1 MKSPASHFFIPALG
15 WYKYDTKA
23 ENLVQLPEFRSMRFH
38 VKQIALGGRLAEA
51 EIWAKRM
58 PIWVENSFAH
68 DHTHTLACA
77 QYLAKPCKWRTPIS
91 LNAQASA
98 GKGWSRRNLEALD
111 ASKKAFHWAFEIGDS
126 GSSQAKS
133 RWLQSSPPAKWGW
146 TKCPLYVATPLSY
159 YLWIGT
165 ENAAARATYVQT
177 APKTWS
183 ISQLYINWA
192 VGELFFVH
200 KIGGV
205 PHEHPSVLLPPPACG
220 QKSHDRG
227 QDWCVACVASGHE
240 LIEIFR
246 KFHGTRQTAW
256 DGWDKVGWVEE
267 AWWAHVEKFGWL
279 HDACMLLSSLKPG
292 QPWNRQNQRYKS
304 ISSNRPETFFNIL
317 PESFLFHFLYLAKSA
332 NLCFHQAATA
342 EGMHSIPTLFVAIR
356 SMLLIAA

>member
-1 MKSPASHFFIPALG
+1 MTSKRPSTYKTNRTQRVSHEIPSFSFFHPG
-15 WYKYDTKA
+15 TG
-23 ENLVQLPEFRSMRFH
+23 LVQIWHQSRKPGPVTRIQKHAISCEANCCGRKTCR
-38 VKQIALGGRLAEA
+38 GGNLSKKDADMSWKLIRP
-51 EIWAKRM
+51 W
-58 PIWVENSFAH
+58 S
-68 DHTHTLACA
+68 HTHTLACA

-220 QKSHDRG
+220 QKSHIAGRTDVSPVWPLDMSSSKSFEG
-227 QDWCVACVASGHE
+227 SME
-240 LIEIFR
+240 LDKQPEMG
-246 KFHGTRQTAW
+246 GT
-256 DGWDKVGWVEE
+256 K
-267 AWWAHVEKFGWL
+267 
-279 HDACMLLSSLKPG
+279 
-292 QPWNRQNQRYKS
+292 
-304 ISSNRPETFFNIL
+304 
-317 PESFLFHFLYLAKSA
+317 
-332 NLCFHQAATA
+332 
-342 EGMHSIPTLFVAIR
+342 
-356 SMLLIAA
+356 

>member
-1 MKSPASHFFIPALG
+1 MWSKLLWEEDLQRRKSEQKGCRYELKTHSPMI
-15 WYKYDTKA
+15 T
-23 ENLVQLPEFRSMRFH
+23 
-38 VKQIALGGRLAEA
+38 
-51 EIWAKRM
+51 
-58 PIWVENSFAH
+58 
-68 DHTHTLACA
+68 HTHTLACA

-159 YLWIGT
+159 YLRIGT
-165 ENAAARATYVQT
+165 ETAAARATYVQT

-200 KIGGV
+200 KTGGV

-246 KFHGTRQTAW
+246 RFHGTRQTAW

-267 AWWAHVEKFGWL
+267 ACDELMWRSLGGCMMH
-279 HDACMLLSSLKPG
+279 ACCCHLSNLANPGIVKIKDTRASVQTGLKHFSTSFRNPSSFIFYTLQNLQIYVFIKQQLLKVCIPSQHCLLPSGPCFSSQHKL
-292 QPWNRQNQRYKS
+292 
-304 ISSNRPETFFNIL
+304 
-317 PESFLFHFLYLAKSA
+317 
-332 NLCFHQAATA
+332 
-342 EGMHSIPTLFVAIR
+342 
-356 SMLLIAA
+356 